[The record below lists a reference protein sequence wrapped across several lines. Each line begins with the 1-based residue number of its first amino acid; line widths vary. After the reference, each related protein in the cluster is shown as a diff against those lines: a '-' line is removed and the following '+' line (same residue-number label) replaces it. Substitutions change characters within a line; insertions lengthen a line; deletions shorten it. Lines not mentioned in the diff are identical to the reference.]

1 MTCNF
6 CGHPIRGTRV
16 DAVSGSYCLGHE
28 PSAGPD
34 EKDKRIAD
42 LMEMAETW
50 ERRATGQKEWLTE
63 NAPYTMMDQ
72 KHLDKG
78 SVAHAYWHYGY
89 MTALQDAVRL
99 ARGDGLPKPNE
110 T

>member
-6 CGHPIRGTRV
+6 CGHQIRGARV

-42 LMEMAETW
+42 LMAMTETW
-50 ERRATGQKEWLTE
+50 ERRAKGQKEWLTE
-63 NAPYTMMDQ
+63 HAPYTMADQ
-72 KHLDKG
+72 KHLERG
-78 SVAHAYWHYGY
+78 TVAHAYWHYGY

-99 ARGDGLPKPNE
+99 ARSEE
-110 T
+110 TSTDNDI